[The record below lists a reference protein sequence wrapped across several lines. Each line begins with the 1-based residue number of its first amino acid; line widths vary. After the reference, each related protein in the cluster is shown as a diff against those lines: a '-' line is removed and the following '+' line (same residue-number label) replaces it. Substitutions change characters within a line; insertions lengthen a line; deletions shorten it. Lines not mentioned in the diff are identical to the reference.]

1 MNILERI
8 KGVLGFN
15 SKSKIENESSE
26 DVAHASLEV
35 KQEVAE
41 VLENPIVS
49 DFIAYIENH
58 DKFHLVEGVSESDFE
73 KVVENADLEFYLE
86 IFGDPIKYYRRED
99 SDALFDR
106 ANNITD
112 KLEKANLIFFQDL
125 KVVQKPQ
132 KYEMIR
138 EFNEFNFEL
147 ASQELTDDKIKNLTL
162 EELVELLKKLKLP
175 ANGCMHITRQGI
187 RDHGDLAEHNHGIY
201 SYFNSFK
208 SLLACGTFRA
218 PLMAKMQSGTVL
230 RDYLQ
235 MNNEHIFNVKDK
247 QELIASVKDVL
258 TTEYLNT
265 KHTTDYLAMHFI
277 SDNIHDSSYGCET
290 GNEFFIYFPTS
301 YIASQANFNPENSR
315 FFETDENSPIYKG
328 GIVPTNNDLRIYK
341 ENGIDLDCGVVFI
354 KENALLDP
362 LTGSKYSLDSN
373 KELIIEEQTLS
384 QAIRFCEDNKQNILE
399 LAQEG
404 LSVVTEYLEDTLFDL
419 MVEIDQ
425 MFVQDLIS
433 YLKSNINLRNVF
445 ISSRHFFRLA
455 ENPIRSQ
462 DYWENYFSENPESR
476 PSKIFYYKSESP
488 SEAYVEFL
496 EKYGL
501 QCTDDSSIF
510 TGHGV
515 ESKIH
520 HIDDVENF
528 LENLEKHIDLAVE
541 NGDIIV
547 NYTDQ

>member
-15 SKSKIENESSE
+15 SKIENESSE
-26 DVAHASLEV
+26 DIAQASLEV

-41 VLENPIVS
+41 VLENPLLSDLI
-49 DFIAYIENH
+49 DFINNH
-58 DKFHLVEGVSESDFE
+58 SKFNLVEGVSEANFE
-73 KVVENADLEFYLE
+73 KVLENDDLEFLLNFNNN
-86 IFGDPIKYYRRED
+86 ISKYYF
-99 SDALFDR
+99 SDDRDAIFDR
-106 ANNITD
+106 YNNILGT
-112 KLEKANLIFFQDL
+112 LEKKNLIVFVEKELEKEDQE
-125 KVVQKPQ
+125 
-132 KYEMIR
+132 YEIIGKFK
-138 EFNEFNFEL
+138 EFNYEL
-147 ASQELTDDKIKNLTL
+147 ACQELTDDKINNLSL
-162 EELVELLKKLKLP
+162 EELVDLLKDLELP

-187 RDHGDLAEHNHGIY
+187 RDHGLLAEHQVGKY
-201 SYFNSFK
+201 SFFDSFK
-208 SLLACGTFRA
+208 SLLESGTFKS
-218 PLMAKMQSGTVL
+218 PLMSRMDSGTLL
-230 RDYLQ
+230 RDFLQ
-235 MNNEHIFNVKDK
+235 MNDEHVFNVKDE
-247 QELIASVKDVL
+247 QELISSVKSIL
-258 TTEYLNT
+258 TSNYLNRR
-265 KHTTDYLAMHFI
+265 HTFDYLAMHFT

-315 FFETDENSPIYKG
+315 FFETDSQSPVYKG
-328 GIVPTNNDLRIYK
+328 SCTFTNNDLFVYK
-341 ENGIDLDCGVVFI
+341 ENGVDLGCGVVFI
-354 KENALLDP
+354 KENALVDSA
-362 LTGSKYSLDSN
+362 TGSKYSLDSN
-373 KELIIEEQTLS
+373 KELIIEEQRLS
-384 QAIRFCEDNKQNILE
+384 QAIEFCEDNKQNILE

-404 LSVVTEYLEDTLFDL
+404 LSVVTEYLIDNLSDVML
-419 MVEIDQ
+419 EIDEI
-425 MFVQDLIS
+425 FVEDLIS
-433 YLKSNINLRNVF
+433 NLKFNYNDLRDVF
-445 ISSRHFFRLA
+445 ISSRQFFRLA